1 MAKNQKVMGT
11 VMEKILGIEE
21 VTGCEAVVMRGAE
34 EVRMLAE
41 WYGFWGGGGKKGRE
55 PRIPLPTHIVQWRKL
70 ICHLPLMT
78 IERTTTYRCNVRR
91 RHRRV

>member
-41 WYGFWGGGGKKGRE
+41 WYGFWGGGGGEGEGAKE
-55 PRIPLPTHIVQWRKL
+55 PPPYPHCSMEKTDLPPATDDD
-70 ICHLPLMT
+70 
-78 IERTTTYRCNVRR
+78 
-91 RHRRV
+91 

>member
-1 MAKNQKVMGT
+1 MEKNQKVMGT

-41 WYGFWGGGGKKGRE
+41 WYGFGGGGGRRGGSQGS
-55 PRIPLPTHIVQWRKL
+55 PSLPTL
-70 ICHLPLMT
+70 FNG
-78 IERTTTYRCNVRR
+78 EN
-91 RHRRV
+91 

>member
-41 WYGFWGGGGKKGRE
+41 WYGFFGGWGGGGEEGEGAKDPPPYPHCSMEKTD
-55 PRIPLPTHIVQWRKL
+55 LPPATDDD
-70 ICHLPLMT
+70 
-78 IERTTTYRCNVRR
+78 
-91 RHRRV
+91 

>member
-41 WYGFWGGGGKKGRE
+41 WYGFFGGWGGGGGRRGGSQGS
-55 PRIPLPTHIVQWRKL
+55 PSLPML
-70 ICHLPLMT
+70 FNG
-78 IERTTTYRCNVRR
+78 EN
-91 RHRRV
+91 

>member
-41 WYGFWGGGGKKGRE
+41 WYGFLGGGGGRRGGSQGS
-55 PRIPLPTHIVQWRKL
+55 PSLPTL
-70 ICHLPLMT
+70 FNG
-78 IERTTTYRCNVRR
+78 EN
-91 RHRRV
+91 